1 MRVIYNGEVKGI
13 DEVPAS
19 SSGWLEGEGIFET
32 IKSVGNKPFS
42 LSRHIARAQS
52 SALALGI
59 TIPNSDQIS
68 QGVNDLL
75 AAVPHGLG
83 MLRISFDNQGNWLA
97 VHMPYAEQEKS
108 CEVRMHP
115 DSVTGDVHKRFPYT
129 NRLEILDQARLAG
142 FDDAIVVNS
151 QGNICEGSVTNLIA
165 NIDGRWVTPP
175 TTDVVLPGIIRQI
188 LIENELVAIESI
200 PADRLVE
207 ITSAFFISSLRL
219 SHAISSIDS
228 RPLHLSH
235 AFGEEIKA
243 LAHKYS
249 VG

>member
-13 DEVPAS
+13 DDVPAS

-52 SALALGI
+52 SAVALGI
-59 TIPNSDQIS
+59 TIPNSDQIA
-68 QGVNDLL
+68 QGVTDLF

-108 CEVRMHP
+108 CDVRLHP
-115 DSVTGDVHKRFPYT
+115 DAVTGDVHKRFPYT
-129 NRLEILDQARLAG
+129 NRLAILEQARLAG

>member
-1 MRVIYNGEVKGI
+1 MRVIYNGVVKSI
-13 DEVPAS
+13 DEVPAN
-19 SSGWLEGEGIFET
+19 SSGWLEGQGIFET

-42 LSRHIARAQS
+42 LTRHIARAQS
-52 SALALGI
+52 SAVALGI
-59 TIPNSDQIS
+59 TIPNSDQIV
-68 QGVNDLL
+68 QGVSDLF
-75 AAVPHGLG
+75 ASVPEGLG

-97 VHMPYAEQEKS
+97 VHMPYAEQDKS
-108 CEVRMHP
+108 CDVRLHP
-115 DSVTGDVHKRFPYT
+115 DAVTGDVHKRFPYT
-129 NRLEILDQARLAG
+129 NRLEILEQARLAG
-142 FDDAIVVNS
+142 FDDAVVVNG

-175 TTDVVLPGIIRQI
+175 TNDVVLPGIIRQI
-188 LIENELVAIESI
+188 LIENHLIAIESI
-200 PADRLVE
+200 PAERLVE

>member
-1 MRVIYNGEVKGI
+1 MRVIYNGGVKGI
-13 DEVPAS
+13 DDVPAS

-52 SALALGI
+52 SAVALGI
-59 TIPNSDQIS
+59 TIPNSDLIS
-68 QGVNDLL
+68 QGVTDLF
-75 AAVPHGLG
+75 ASVPQGLG

-108 CEVRMHP
+108 CDVRMHP
-115 DSVTGDVHKRFPYT
+115 DAVTGDVHKRFPYT
-129 NRLEILDQARLAG
+129 NRLEILDQARVAG

-200 PADRLVE
+200 PADRLAE

>member
-1 MRVIYNGEVKGI
+1 MRVIYNGGVRDI
-13 DEVPAS
+13 DDVPAS
-19 SSGWLEGEGIFET
+19 SSGWLEGQGIFET
-32 IKSVGNKPFS
+32 IKTVGNRPFS
-42 LSRHIARAQS
+42 LSRHLARAQS
-52 SALALGI
+52 SALVLGI
-59 TIPNSDQIS
+59 SMPSSDQIS
-68 QGVNDLL
+68 QGVAHLF

-83 MLRISFDNQGNWLA
+83 MLRISFDIQGNWLA
-97 VHMPYAEQEKS
+97 VHMPYKEQEKS
-108 CEVRMHP
+108 CDVRTHP
-115 DSVTGDVHKRFPYT
+115 DAVAGDVHKRFPYT
-129 NRLEILDQARLAG
+129 NRLEILELARLSG

-175 TTDVVLPGIIRQI
+175 TSDAVLPGIIRQI

-200 PADRLVE
+200 RADRLVQ

>member
-13 DEVPAS
+13 DDVPAS
-19 SSGWLEGEGIFET
+19 STGWLEGEGIFET

-52 SALALGI
+52 SAVALGI
-59 TIPNSDQIS
+59 TISNSDQIL
-68 QGVNDLL
+68 QGVSDLF

-83 MLRISFDNQGNWLA
+83 MLRISLDNQGNWLA

-108 CEVRMHP
+108 CDVRMHP
-115 DSVTGDVHKRFPYT
+115 DAVTGDVHKRFPYT
-129 NRLEILDQARLAG
+129 NRLAILEQARLAG

-175 TTDVVLPGIIRQI
+175 TTDFVLPGIIRQI

-200 PADRLVE
+200 PADRLAE

>member
-1 MRVIYNGEVKGI
+1 MRVIYNGEVKSI
-13 DEVPAS
+13 DDVPAS

-32 IKSVGNKPFS
+32 IKSVGNRPFS

-52 SALALGI
+52 SAVALGI

-68 QGVNDLL
+68 QSVTDLF
-75 AAVPHGLG
+75 ASVPQGLG

-108 CEVRMHP
+108 CDVRLHP
-115 DSVTGDVHKRFPYT
+115 DAVTGDVHKRFPYT
-129 NRLEILDQARLAG
+129 NRLAILEQARLAG

>member
-1 MRVIYNGEVKGI
+1 MKVLYNAELKEIG
-13 DEVPAS
+13 DVPAS
-19 SSGWLEGEGIFET
+19 ISGWLEGQGIFET
-32 IKSVGNKPFS
+32 IKSIGNRPLS
-42 LSRHIARAQS
+42 LARHIARAQS
-52 SALALGI
+52 SALTLGI
-59 TIPNSDQIS
+59 SMPSSEEIS
-68 QGVNDLL
+68 QGVTDLF
-75 AAVPHGLG
+75 ASVPQGLG
-83 MLRISFDNQGNWLA
+83 MLRVSFDNHGNWLA
-97 VHMPYAEQEKS
+97 VHLPYKEQEKS
-108 CEVRMHP
+108 CDVRVHP
-115 DSVTGDVHKRFPYT
+115 EKVIGDIHKRFPYT
-129 NRLEILDQARLAG
+129 NRLEILEQARLAG
-142 FDDAIVVNS
+142 FDDAIVINHL
-151 QGNICEGSVTNLIA
+151 GNICEGSVANLIF

-200 PADRLVE
+200 PADRQVE

>member
-1 MRVIYNGEVKGI
+1 MRVIYNGVVKSI
-13 DEVPAS
+13 DEVPAN
-19 SSGWLEGEGIFET
+19 SSGWLEGQGIFET
-32 IKSVGNKPFS
+32 IKSVANKPFS
-42 LSRHIARAQS
+42 LTRHISRAQS
-52 SALALGI
+52 SAVALGI
-59 TIPNSDQIS
+59 TIPNSDQIV
-68 QGVNDLL
+68 QGVSDLF
-75 AAVPHGLG
+75 ASVPEGLG
-83 MLRISFDNQGNWLA
+83 ILRISFDNQGNWLA
-97 VHMPYAEQEKS
+97 VHMPYAEQDKS
-108 CEVRMHP
+108 CDVRLHP
-115 DSVTGDVHKRFPYT
+115 DAVTGDVHKRFPYT
-129 NRLEILDQARLAG
+129 NRLAILEQARLAG
-142 FDDAIVVNS
+142 FDDAVVVNG

-188 LIENELVAIESI
+188 LIENELIAIESI
-200 PADRLVE
+200 PVDRLAE

>member
-1 MRVIYNGEVKGI
+1 MKVIYNGEVKGI
-13 DEVPAS
+13 DDVPAS

-32 IKSVGNKPFS
+32 IKTIGNRPFS
-42 LSRHIARAQS
+42 LSRHIARAQV
-52 SALALGI
+52 SAVALGI

-68 QGVNDLL
+68 QGVTDLF
-75 AAVPHGLG
+75 AAVPQGLG
-83 MLRISFDNQGNWLA
+83 MLRISFDNHGNWLA
-97 VHMPYAEQEKS
+97 IHMPYREQEKS
-108 CEVRMHP
+108 CDVRTHP
-115 DSVTGDVHKRFPYT
+115 DAVVGDVHKRFPYT
-129 NRLEILDQARLAG
+129 NRLEILEQAREAG
-142 FDDAIVVNS
+142 FDDAIVVNG

-165 NIDGRWVTPP
+165 SIDGRWVTPP

-200 PADRLVE
+200 PADRLAE

>member
-19 SSGWLEGEGIFET
+19 SSGWLEGRGIFET

-42 LSRHIARAQS
+42 LSRQIARAQS

-59 TIPNSDQIS
+59 TIPNSEVIS
-68 QGVNDLL
+68 QGVTDLF
-75 AAVPHGLG
+75 AAVPQGLG

-97 VHMPYAEQEKS
+97 FHMPYMEQEKS
-108 CEVRMHP
+108 SDVRVHP
-115 DSVTGDVHKRFPYT
+115 DAVTGDVHKRFPYT
-129 NRLEILDQARLAG
+129 NRLAILEQSRLAG
-142 FDDAIVVNS
+142 FDDAIVINS
-151 QGNICEGSVTNLIA
+151 QGNICEGSVTNLIV

-188 LIENELVAIESI
+188 LIENELLAIESI
-200 PADRLVE
+200 PADRLAE

>member
-13 DEVPAS
+13 DDVPAN
-19 SSGWLEGEGIFET
+19 SSGWLEGQGIFET

-52 SALALGI
+52 SGVALGI
-59 TIPNSDQIS
+59 TIPNSAQIA
-68 QGVNDLL
+68 QGVTDLF

-97 VHMPYAEQEKS
+97 VHKPYAEQEKS
-108 CEVRMHP
+108 CDVRLHP
-115 DSVTGDVHKRFPYT
+115 DAVTGDVHKRFPYT
-129 NRLEILDQARLAG
+129 NRLAILEQARLAG
-142 FDDAIVVNS
+142 FDDAVVVNS

-200 PADRLVE
+200 PADRLAE

>member
-1 MRVIYNGEVKGI
+1 MRVIFNGELKSI
-13 DEVPAS
+13 NDVPAS
-19 SSGWLEGEGIFET
+19 SSGWLEGQGIFET

-42 LSRHIARAQS
+42 LSRHIARAQH

-59 TIPNSDQIS
+59 SIPNSDQIS
-68 QGVNDLL
+68 QGVAHLF
-75 AAVPHGLG
+75 AAVPQGIG
-83 MLRISFDNQGNWLA
+83 MLRICFDNHGNWLA
-97 VHMPYAEQEKS
+97 VYMPYKEQEKS
-108 CEVRMHP
+108 ADVRVHP
-115 DSVTGDVHKRFPYT
+115 TAVIGDVHKRFPYA
-129 NRLEILDQARLAG
+129 NRLEILEQARLAG
-142 FDDAIVVNS
+142 FDDAIVINPD
-151 QGNICEGSVTNLIA
+151 GNICEGSVTNLIVH
-165 NIDGRWVTPP
+165 IDGRWVTPP

-207 ITSAFFISSLRL
+207 ISSAFLISSLRL

>member
-1 MRVIYNGEVKGI
+1 MRVIYNGEVKSI

-32 IKSVGNKPFS
+32 IKSVGNKAFS
-42 LSRHIARAQS
+42 LGRHISRAQR
-52 SALALGI
+52 SAADLGLAL
-59 TIPNSDQIS
+59 PAAELIS
-68 QGVNDLL
+68 QGVSKLL
-75 AAVPHGLG
+75 ASVPQGLG

-97 VHMPYAEQEKS
+97 VHLPYTEQSKS
-108 CEVRMHP
+108 CDVRIHP
-115 DSVTGDVHKRFPYT
+115 QSITGDVHKRFPYT
-129 NRLEILDQARLAG
+129 NRLEILEQARAVG
-142 FDDAIVVNS
+142 FDDAIVVNAY
-151 QGNICEGSVTNLIA
+151 GNLSEGSVTNLIA
-165 NIDGRWVTPP
+165 HIDGRWVTPP
-175 TTDVVLPGIIRQI
+175 TTDVVLPGIVRAI

-200 PADRLVE
+200 PVERHFE

>member
-13 DEVPAS
+13 DEVPAN
-19 SSGWLEGEGIFET
+19 SSGWLEGQGIFET
-32 IKSVGNKPFS
+32 IKSVENVPFS

-52 SALALGI
+52 SAFALGI
-59 TIPNSDQIS
+59 SFPNSEEIS
-68 QGVNDLL
+68 QGVTDLF
-75 AAVPHGLG
+75 AAAPQGLG

-108 CEVRMHP
+108 CDVRMHP
-115 DSVTGDVHKRFPYT
+115 DALTGDLHKRFPYT
-129 NRLEILDQARLAG
+129 NRLEILEQARLAG
-142 FDDAIVVNS
+142 FDDAIVLNR

-165 NIDGRWVTPP
+165 KIDDRWLTPP

-188 LIENELVAIESI
+188 LIENEMVTIESI
-200 PADRLVE
+200 PADWLAE

>member
-1 MRVIYNGEVKGI
+1 MRVIYNGEVKSI
-13 DEVPAS
+13 DEVPAT

-52 SALALGI
+52 SAVALGI
-59 TIPNSDQIS
+59 TIPNSDQIA
-68 QGVNDLL
+68 QGVTELF
-75 AAVPHGLG
+75 AAVPQGLG

-108 CEVRMHP
+108 CDVRLHP
-115 DSVTGDVHKRFPYT
+115 DAVTGDVHKRFPYT
-129 NRLEILDQARLAG
+129 NRLEILDQARVAG

-200 PADRLVE
+200 PADRLAE

>member
-1 MRVIYNGEVKGI
+1 MRVIYNGEVKGF
-13 DEVPAS
+13 DDVPAS
-19 SSGWLEGEGIFET
+19 SSGWLEGQGIFET

-52 SALALGI
+52 SAVALGI

-83 MLRISFDNQGNWLA
+83 MLRISFDNLGNWLA

-108 CEVRMHP
+108 CDVRTHP
-115 DSVTGDVHKRFPYT
+115 DAVTGDVHKRFPYT
-129 NRLEILDQARLAG
+129 NRLEILEQARLAG

-200 PADRLVE
+200 PANRLAE

>member
-1 MRVIYNGEVKGI
+1 MRVIYNGEVKSI
-13 DEVPAS
+13 DEVPAT

-52 SALALGI
+52 SAVALGI
-59 TIPNSDQIS
+59 TMPNSDQIA
-68 QGVNDLL
+68 QGVTELF
-75 AAVPHGLG
+75 AAVPQGLG

-108 CEVRMHP
+108 CDVRLHP
-115 DSVTGDVHKRFPYT
+115 DAVTGDVHKRFPYT
-129 NRLEILDQARLAG
+129 NRLAILEQARLAG

-200 PADRLVE
+200 PADRLAE

>member
-19 SSGWLEGEGIFET
+19 SSGWLEGQGIFET

-52 SALALGI
+52 SAVALGI

-108 CEVRMHP
+108 CDVRTHP
-115 DSVTGDVHKRFPYT
+115 DAVTGDVHKRFPYT
-129 NRLEILDQARLAG
+129 NRLEILEQARLAG
-142 FDDAIVVNS
+142 FDDAVVVNS

-200 PADRLVE
+200 PADRLAE

>member
-1 MRVIYNGEVKGI
+1 MRVIYNGEVRGI
-13 DEVPAS
+13 DDVPAS

-68 QGVNDLL
+68 QCVTDLL

-115 DSVTGDVHKRFPYT
+115 DAVAGDVHKRFPYT
-129 NRLEILDQARLAG
+129 NRLEILDQARVAG

>member
-1 MRVIYNGEVKGI
+1 MRVIYNGEVKSI
-13 DEVPAS
+13 DEVPAT

-52 SALALGI
+52 SAVALGI
-59 TIPNSDQIS
+59 TIPNSDQIA
-68 QGVNDLL
+68 QGVTELF
-75 AAVPHGLG
+75 AAVPQGLG

-108 CEVRMHP
+108 CDVRMHP

-129 NRLEILDQARLAG
+129 NRLEILEQARVAG

-200 PADRLVE
+200 PADRLAE

>member
-1 MRVIYNGEVKGI
+1 MRVIYNGVLKGA
-13 DEVPAS
+13 DEVPAN
-19 SSGWLEGEGIFET
+19 SSGWLEGQGIFET

-42 LSRHIARAQS
+42 LTRHIARAQS
-52 SALALGI
+52 SAVALGI
-59 TIPNSDQIS
+59 TIPNSDQIV
-68 QGVNDLL
+68 QGVSDLF
-75 AAVPHGLG
+75 ASVPQGLG

-97 VHMPYAEQEKS
+97 VHMPYAEQDKS
-108 CEVRMHP
+108 CDVRLHP
-115 DSVTGDVHKRFPYT
+115 DAVTGDVHKRFPYT
-129 NRLEILDQARLAG
+129 NRLAILEQARLAG
-142 FDDAIVVNS
+142 FDDAVVVNG

-188 LIENELVAIESI
+188 LIENELIAIDSI
-200 PADRLVE
+200 PVDRLAE

>member
-1 MRVIYNGEVKGI
+1 MRVIYNGELKGI
-13 DEVPAS
+13 DDVPAS

-52 SALALGI
+52 SGVALGI
-59 TIPNSDQIS
+59 TIPNSAQIA
-68 QGVNDLL
+68 QGVTDLF

-129 NRLEILDQARLAG
+129 NRLEILDQARAAG

>member
-1 MRVIYNGEVKGI
+1 MRVIYNGEVKSI
-13 DEVPAS
+13 DEVPAT

-52 SALALGI
+52 SAVALGI
-59 TIPNSDQIS
+59 TIPNSDQIA
-68 QGVNDLL
+68 QGVTELF
-75 AAVPHGLG
+75 ASVPQGLG

-129 NRLEILDQARLAG
+129 NRLEILEQARLAG

>member
-13 DEVPAS
+13 DDVPAS

-52 SALALGI
+52 SAVALGI
-59 TIPNSDQIS
+59 TIPNSDLIS
-68 QGVNDLL
+68 QGVTDLF

-108 CEVRMHP
+108 CDVRMHP
-115 DSVTGDVHKRFPYT
+115 DAVTGDVHKRFPYT
-129 NRLEILDQARLAG
+129 NRLEILEQARVAG
-142 FDDAIVVNS
+142 FDDAIVVNG

-200 PADRLVE
+200 PADRLAE

>member
-1 MRVIYNGEVKGI
+1 MRVIYNGVVKSI
-13 DEVPAS
+13 DEVPAN
-19 SSGWLEGEGIFET
+19 SSGWLEGQGIFET

-42 LSRHIARAQS
+42 LTRHIARAQS
-52 SALALGI
+52 SAVALGI
-59 TIPNSDQIS
+59 TIPNSDQIV
-68 QGVNDLL
+68 QGVSDLF
-75 AAVPHGLG
+75 ASVPEGLG

-97 VHMPYAEQEKS
+97 VHMPYAEQDKS
-108 CEVRMHP
+108 CDVRLHP
-115 DSVTGDVHKRFPYT
+115 DAVTGDVHKRFPYT
-129 NRLEILDQARLAG
+129 NRLAILEQALLAG
-142 FDDAIVVNS
+142 FDDAVVVNG

-188 LIENELVAIESI
+188 LIENELIAIESI
-200 PADRLVE
+200 PVDRLVE
-207 ITSAFFISSLRL
+207 ISSAFFISSLRL

>member
-1 MRVIYNGEVKGI
+1 MRVIYNGEVRGI
-13 DEVPAS
+13 DDVPAS

-52 SALALGI
+52 SGVALGI
-59 TIPNSDQIS
+59 TIPNSAQIA
-68 QGVNDLL
+68 QGVTDLF

-188 LIENELVAIESI
+188 LIENELVGIESI

>member
-1 MRVIYNGEVKGI
+1 MRVIFNGELKSI
-13 DEVPAS
+13 NDVPAS
-19 SSGWLEGEGIFET
+19 SSGWLEGQGIFET
-32 IKSVGNKPFS
+32 IKTVGNRSFS
-42 LSRHIARAQS
+42 LSRHLARAQS

-59 TIPNSDQIS
+59 SMPSSDQIS
-68 QGVNDLL
+68 QGVADLF

-83 MLRISFDNQGNWLA
+83 MLRISFDIQGNWLA
-97 VHMPYAEQEKS
+97 VHMPYKEQEKS
-108 CEVRMHP
+108 CDVRTHP
-115 DSVTGDVHKRFPYT
+115 DAVAGDVHKRFPYT
-129 NRLEILDQARLAG
+129 NRLEILELARLSG
-142 FDDAIVVNS
+142 FDDAIVANN

-175 TTDVVLPGIIRQI
+175 TSDVVLPGIIRQI

-200 PADRLVE
+200 PADRLVQ

>member
-1 MRVIYNGEVKGI
+1 MRVIYNGEVKSI
-13 DEVPAS
+13 DDVPAS

-32 IKSVGNKPFS
+32 VKSVGNKPFS

-52 SALALGI
+52 SAVALGI
-59 TIPNSDQIS
+59 TISNSDQIS
-68 QGVNDLL
+68 QGVSDLF

-108 CEVRMHP
+108 CNVRMHP
-115 DSVTGDVHKRFPYT
+115 GAVTGDVHKRFPYT
-129 NRLEILDQARLAG
+129 NRLEILEQARFAG
-142 FDDAIVVNS
+142 FDDAIVVNG

-165 NIDGRWVTPP
+165 KIDGQWVTPP
-175 TTDVVLPGIIRQI
+175 TTDFVLPGIIRQI

-200 PADRLVE
+200 PVDRLAE
-207 ITSAFFISSLRL
+207 ITSAFFTSSLRL

>member
-1 MRVIYNGEVKGI
+1 MKVIYNGEIQVI
-13 DEVPAS
+13 DDVPAS

-52 SALALGI
+52 SAIALGI
-59 TIPNSDQIS
+59 SIPNSEEIS
-68 QGVNDLL
+68 QGVSDLF
-75 AAVPHGLG
+75 AVVPQGLG

-97 VHMPYAEQEKS
+97 VHMPYTEQTS
-108 CEVRMHP
+108 GCDVRVHP
-115 DSVTGDVHKRFPYT
+115 DAVPGDVHKRFPYT
-129 NRLEILDQARLAG
+129 NRLEILEQARLGG
-142 FDDAIVVNS
+142 FDDAIVVNAK
-151 QGNICEGSVTNLIA
+151 GNICEGSVTNLIA
-165 NIDGRWVTPP
+165 LIDSRWVTPP
-175 TTDVVLPGIIRQI
+175 TSDVLLPGIIRQM

-200 PADRLVE
+200 PADRISE

-228 RPLHLSH
+228 RPLHLSR
-235 AFGEEIKA
+235 AFGEEIHV

>member
-1 MRVIYNGEVKGI
+1 MRVIYNGEVRGI
-13 DEVPAS
+13 DDVPAS

-68 QGVNDLL
+68 QCVNDLF

>member
-1 MRVIYNGEVKGI
+1 MRVIYNGEVRSI
-13 DEVPAS
+13 DEVPAT

-52 SALALGI
+52 SAVALGI
-59 TIPNSDQIS
+59 TMPNSDQIA
-68 QGVNDLL
+68 QGVTELF
-75 AAVPHGLG
+75 AAVPQGLG

-108 CEVRMHP
+108 CDVRLHP
-115 DSVTGDVHKRFPYT
+115 DAVTGDVHKRFPYT
-129 NRLEILDQARLAG
+129 NRLAILEQARLAG

-200 PADRLVE
+200 PVDRLAE
-207 ITSAFFISSLRL
+207 ITSALFIICKEVGR
-219 SHAISSIDS
+219 
-228 RPLHLSH
+228 
-235 AFGEEIKA
+235 A
-243 LAHKYS
+243 LICLYGA
-249 VG
+249 

>member
-1 MRVIYNGEVKGI
+1 MRVIYNGEVKSI
-13 DEVPAS
+13 DDVPAS

-32 IKSVGNKPFS
+32 VKSVGNKPFS

-52 SALALGI
+52 SAVALGI
-59 TIPNSDQIS
+59 TISNSDQIS
-68 QGVNDLL
+68 QGVSDLF

-108 CEVRMHP
+108 CNVRMHP
-115 DSVTGDVHKRFPYT
+115 GAVTGDVHKRFPYT
-129 NRLEILDQARLAG
+129 NRLEILEQARLAG
-142 FDDAIVVNS
+142 FDDAVVVNS

-188 LIENELVAIESI
+188 LIENEQVAIESI
-200 PADRLVE
+200 PADRLAE

>member
-1 MRVIYNGEVKGI
+1 MRVIYNGEVRGI
-13 DEVPAS
+13 DDVPAS

-52 SALALGI
+52 SAVALGI
-59 TIPNSDQIS
+59 TIPNSDQIA
-68 QGVNDLL
+68 QGVTDLF
-75 AAVPHGLG
+75 AAVPQGLG

-108 CEVRMHP
+108 CDVRMHP

-129 NRLEILDQARLAG
+129 NRLEILEQARVAG
-142 FDDAIVVNS
+142 FDDAVVVNS

-200 PADRLVE
+200 PADRLAE